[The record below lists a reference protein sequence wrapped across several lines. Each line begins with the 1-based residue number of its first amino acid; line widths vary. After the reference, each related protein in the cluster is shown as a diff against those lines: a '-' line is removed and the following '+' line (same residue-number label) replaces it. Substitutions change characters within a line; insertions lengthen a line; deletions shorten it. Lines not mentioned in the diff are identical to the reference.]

1 MILEEARSPQAPGV
15 PEVFGRLIEE
25 NVGWLRGWVRARV
38 RDPEAVEDVCQDAVL
53 KALRS
58 RGALRSL
65 DRFSSWLYQIAANTL
80 RDYLR
85 AAARRKKRVA
95 LAGDLDELAA
105 PGDGAEPLAR
115 TEEAE
120 RLLAAVRALPARYR
134 EPLLLRH
141 SRDLSYREIGKI
153 LGISENA
160 VQVRIFRARRML
172 RERLGEGRE
181 DRPGGRGEG
190 DGEAKRGVGP

>member
-1 MILEEARSPQAPGV
+1 MIEK
-15 PEVFGRLIEE
+15 

-58 RGALRSL
+58 KGALRCAES
-65 DRFSSWLYQIAANTL
+65 FSSWLYRIAANTL
-80 RDYLR
+80 RDHLR
-85 AAARRKKRVA
+85 AAARRKRRISFA
-95 LAGDLDELAA
+95 EDLDERAA
-105 PGDGAEPLAR
+105 PGDGTETLAR
-115 TEEAE
+115 SEEAE

-141 SRDLSYREIGKI
+141 SHDLSYREIGKI

-172 RERLGEGRE
+172 RARLGEDGE

-190 DGEAKRGVGP
+190 EG